1 MITRW
6 ILLNTFLFSL
16 SDLKAQPSFRIP
28 LKVSE
33 HAGVKRMEEPVRS
46 GIPFP
51 QNMELSS
58 IDSLRLTDDSGKIV
72 PAHFEILG
80 RWGGGLGLNLIP
92 SLGRHIF
99 WNTVPA
105 WRPRSG
111 NCWAPDRERGALR
124 CLKCLQAVIRVVF
137 SVCSIVNHLNTPSSH
152 DHRLVLLEIRSHC
165 HSLFPSVNPW

>member
-1 MITRW
+1 MVESSIILNGLFKNPSVITRW

-33 HAGVKRMEEPVRS
+33 HAGVKRMVEPVRS

-72 PAHFEILG
+72 QAHFEILG
-80 RWGGGLGLNLIP
+80 R
-92 SLGRHIF
+92 RD
-99 WNTVPA
+99 A
-105 WRPRSG
+105 R
-111 NCWAPDRERGALR
+111 
-124 CLKCLQAVIRVVF
+124 
-137 SVCSIVNHLNTPSSH
+137 
-152 DHRLVLLEIRSHC
+152 
-165 HSLFPSVNPW
+165 